1 MTLKAVLTVLALTL
15 LDRWDAR
22 NKGKIDSIEFF
33 SNVQCLSCACFGG
46 GGGLRAPLVWWL
58 CGGSSVFSYSI
69 FKKS

>member
-46 GGGLRAPLVWWL
+46 GGGA
-58 CGGSSVFSYSI
+58 
-69 FKKS
+69 